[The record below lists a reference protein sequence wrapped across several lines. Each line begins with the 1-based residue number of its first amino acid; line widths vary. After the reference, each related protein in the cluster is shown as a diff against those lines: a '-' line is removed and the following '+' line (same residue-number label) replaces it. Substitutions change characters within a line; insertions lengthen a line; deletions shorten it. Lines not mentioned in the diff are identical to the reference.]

1 MQAVIRLLWTLFM
14 LSCPSMMRANLNEI
28 NPASVVL
35 QKQDFSQDYQVTVP
49 CAAGM
54 DYDKKYDSSMGC
66 LTEQCGRRV
75 VDGLFSVEDINHLK
89 SIVEKGM
96 QTRPKHGGPTILD
109 INTGFIRDT
118 KGLDNLFAKA
128 NAREIYSEEDFTH
141 YGTIIS
147 RLREA
152 VMNHFHLSV
161 LSFTTPTFITRLDGN
176 ASWSPDGVHDE
187 YWHVHADRNNTD
199 HYHYS
204 GLLYMSNY
212 DEDFTGGLLH
222 FVSPDDHSLAEV
234 TVEPRSGRVVMFTS
248 GSENPHVV
256 ERVTSGERFVLSF
269 WFTCNV
275 AKAFEIFLDGK
286 AHVAFS
292 EKTKEKLLAQHQQ
305 HKKQQQ
311 QQQQQAR
318 RQEL

>member
-152 VMNHFHLSV
+152 VMNHFHLSYC
-161 LSFTTPTFITRLDGN
+161 TCPIMTRISL
-176 ASWSPDGVHDE
+176 V
-187 YWHVHADRNNTD
+187 V
-199 HYHYS
+199 YS
-204 GLLYMSNY
+204 IL
-212 DEDFTGGLLH
+212 F
-222 FVSPDDHSLAEV
+222 
-234 TVEPRSGRVVMFTS
+234 
-248 GSENPHVV
+248 
-256 ERVTSGERFVLSF
+256 
-269 WFTCNV
+269 
-275 AKAFEIFLDGK
+275 
-286 AHVAFS
+286 
-292 EKTKEKLLAQHQQ
+292 HQTII
-305 HKKQQQ
+305 H
-311 QQQQQAR
+311 
-318 RQEL
+318 

>member
-1 MQAVIRLLWTLFM
+1 
-14 LSCPSMMRANLNEI
+14 MRANRNEI
-28 NPASVVL
+28 NPASVIL
-35 QKQDFSQDYQVTVP
+35 HRQDFPLDHKVTVS
-49 CAAGM
+49 CAEGM
-54 DYDKKYDSSMGC
+54 DYDKKYDSSMDC
-66 LTEQCGRRV
+66 ITDECGRRV
-75 VDGLFSVEDINHLK
+75 VDGLFSEEDIDRLK
-89 SIVEKGM
+89 TIVKKGM
-96 QTRPKHGGPTILD
+96 QTRPKLGGPTILD

-128 NAREIYSEEDFTH
+128 NAREIYSEDDFSH
-141 YGTIIS
+141 YGSIIS

-152 VMNHFHLSV
+152 VMNHFRLSV

-176 ASWSPDGVHDE
+176 ASWTPDGVHDE

-204 GLLYMSNY
+204 GLLYLNNY
-212 DEDFTGGLLH
+212 IEDFTGGLLH
-222 FVSPDDHSLAEV
+222 FFSPIDHSLAEL

-248 GSENPHVV
+248 GPENPHAV

-292 EKTKEKLLAQHQQ
+292 EKTKEKLIAQHQQ
-305 HKKQQQ
+305 HKKEQ
-311 QQQQQAR
+311 R
-318 RQEL
+318 KEL